1 MTLMLWWNDDL
12 LLCVF
17 DRYSCRCLMIKCW
30 IRLDVVDYL
39 IVHKSGELLEIG
51 DQFAPV

>member
-1 MTLMLWWNDDL
+1 MTLILWWNDDL

-17 DRYSCRCLMIKCW
+17 DRRCLMIKCW

-39 IVHKSGELLEIG
+39 IVHKSGELLG
-51 DQFAPV
+51 Q